1 MGNIISLH
9 TEIFVKRDESGKTI
23 KPAEALW
30 KLTEPLNGSSY
41 NGYPMIIKEAGAYKD
56 FSIRISYGEKYVP
69 RRLFSFYEQNQEL
82 IDKIF
87 VRSNY
92 EGNELDHFISL
103 PTINQNFEEIRRTC
117 RYGFDEL
124 LFKPKTE
131 VNLKRVEVS
140 EFAEYRSIKMNGSMN
155 SVSCLIDIDD
165 KDIISYPIEYRRS
178 LKTYSLNEFESD
190 NNNLLNQIIENSSD
204 VIFKYKKR
212 SVHRKIDTIEHQNQ
226 GYPKSPS
233 DFMADKYNNGK
244 YDINSSGW
252 HNCID
257 EEYLNYLI
265 KIERD
270 PTHNNR

>member
-1 MGNIISLH
+1 MGNVISLH
-9 TEIFVKRDESGKTI
+9 TEIFVKRDESGETI

-41 NGYPMIIKEAGAYKD
+41 NGYPMIIKEAGSYKD

-69 RRLFSFYEQNQEL
+69 RRLFSFYEENQEY

-87 VRSNY
+87 VRTNY
-92 EGNELDHFISL
+92 EGNELDHIISL
-103 PTINQNFEEIRRTC
+103 PTSNQSFEEIRRTC

-131 VNLKRVEVS
+131 MNISTFKVS
-140 EFAEYRSIKMNGSMN
+140 ELGEYRLVKISGSMN

-178 LKTYSLNEFESD
+178 LKTYALNDFESD
-190 NNNLLNQIIENSSD
+190 NKNLINQIIENSSD
-204 VIFKYKKR
+204 VIFKYKNI

-226 GYPKSPS
+226 GYPKSPN

-244 YDINSSGW
+244 FDINSSGW

-257 EEYLNYLI
+257 KEYLNYLT
-265 KIERD
+265 KIGRSD
-270 PTHNNR
+270 T